1 MTEKLPHWDLSEIYP
16 GLDTPEFAEGF
27 ANGLQTIK
35 ALVALFDQHHINRI
49 DDATQMPED
58 ATAVLEQIVTAYNS
72 GVDEIITLYTYIFS
86 FIATDSRNTAAQ
98 AKLSEIQQ
106 QFSHLSLLGTR
117 LTAWLGSL
125 DVEALINDSTIAA
138 DHAFVL
144 RRAQQEAEHLMSPIE
159 EALAAELNL
168 TGSQSWNRLFN
179 TYTSQLTVTV
189 EMEGESKEMPLT
201 AAQNLM
207 FSPDRDLRK
216 QANDQIEA
224 ALAKAAVPNAA
235 ALNAIK
241 GETLALSRRRGWES
255 PLDMVLFDNAIDR
268 ETLEAMNDAAR
279 RAFPDFQRYLRARA
293 RFLELPILAHYDRLV
308 PLGQGSQQW
317 SYGEVQQF
325 IIEQFRTYSPRMA
338 DLAQRA
344 FANGWIDAEPRDGKR
359 GGAFCMWLRNGDSRI
374 LSNFEPSFNSL
385 GTLAHELGHAYHNLN
400 LRDRTILQRS
410 LPMTL
415 AETASTFCQKVVENA
430 ALKTAVK
437 SDQIIILDTLLEY
450 AARVVLGAT
459 SDFDFETEVFKL
471 RAQRDLSVEELCD
484 LSFKTRMAPVGDTID
499 PETHTRYRW
508 VYVPHY
514 YGSSYYNFPYTFG
527 LLFGL
532 GLYAR
537 YQENAD
543 EFRQGYDD
551 LLSATGMGEAADLAA
566 RFGINIRD
574 TAFWEGSLDVL
585 RADID
590 RFDKLVP

>member
-1 MTEKLPHWDLSEIYP
+1 MTESLPHWDLSDIYP

-35 ALVALFDQHHINRI
+35 ELVALFDQHQINRI
-49 DDATQMPED
+49 DNANQIPENP
-58 ATAVLEQIVTAYNS
+58 TAVLDQILTAYNS
-72 GVDEIITLYTYIFS
+72 GVDEIITLYTYIYS
-86 FIATDSRNTAAQ
+86 FIATDSRDTAAQ

-125 DVEALINDSTIAA
+125 DVEQLIARSPIAA
-138 DHAFVL
+138 DHAFAL
-144 RRAQQEAEHLMSPIE
+144 RRAQREAEHLMSPIE

-168 TGSQSWNRLFN
+168 TGSQSWNRLFS

-189 EMEGESKEMPLT
+189 EMEGESKEMALT

-207 FSPDRDLRK
+207 FSPDRELR
-216 QANDQIEA
+216 QRANDQIEA
-224 ALAKAAVPNAA
+224 TLAKAAVPNAA

-268 ETLEAMNDAAR
+268 ETLEAMNNAAR
-279 RAFPDFQRYLRARA
+279 RAFPDFQRYHRARA
-293 RFLELPILAHYDRLV
+293 RFLGLPVLAHYDRLV
-308 PLGQGSQQW
+308 PLGQGNQQW
-317 SYGEVQQF
+317 SYGDVQQF
-325 IIEQFRTYSPRMA
+325 IVEQFATYSPRMA
-338 DLAQRA
+338 DLAQQA

-359 GGAFCMWLRNGDSRI
+359 GGAFCMWLKQGDSRI
-374 LSNFEPSFNSL
+374 LCNFEPSFNSL

-437 SDQIIILDTLLEY
+437 DDQIIILDTLLEY
-450 AARVVLGAT
+450 ATRVVLGAT
-459 SDFDFETEVFKL
+459 SDFDFETELFKL
-471 RAQRDLSVEELCD
+471 RAQRDLSVDELCE
-484 LSFKTRMAPVGDTID
+484 LSFNTRMAPVGDTID

-551 LLSATGMGEAADLAA
+551 LLSATGMSEAADLAA

-590 RFDKLVP
+590 RFDKLIP

>member
-207 FSPDRDLRK
+207 FSPDRELRK

>member
-16 GLDTPEFAEGF
+16 GLDTPKFAEGF

-207 FSPDRDLRK
+207 FSPDRELRK

>member
-125 DVEALINDSTIAA
+125 DVEVLIANSAIAA

-207 FSPDRDLRK
+207 FSPDRELRK

-241 GETLALSRRRGWES
+241 GETLALSRRRGWDS

-450 AARVVLGAT
+450 ATRVVLGAT
-459 SDFDFETEVFKL
+459 SDFDFATEVFKL

>member
-1 MTEKLPHWDLSEIYP
+1 
-16 GLDTPEFAEGF
+16 
-27 ANGLQTIK
+27 
-35 ALVALFDQHHINRI
+35 
-49 DDATQMPED
+49 
-58 ATAVLEQIVTAYNS
+58 
-72 GVDEIITLYTYIFS
+72 
-86 FIATDSRNTAAQ
+86 
-98 AKLSEIQQ
+98 
-106 QFSHLSLLGTR
+106 
-117 LTAWLGSL
+117 
-125 DVEALINDSTIAA
+125 AA

-207 FSPDRDLRK
+207 FSPDRELRK

-241 GETLALSRRRGWES
+241 GETLALSRRRGWDS

-450 AARVVLGAT
+450 ATRVVLGAT

>member
-125 DVEALINDSTIAA
+125 DVEVLIANSAIAA

-207 FSPDRDLRK
+207 FSPDRELRK

-450 AARVVLGAT
+450 ATRVVLGAT

>member
-255 PLDMVLFDNAIDR
+255 PLYMVLFDNAIDR

-279 RAFPDFQRYLRARA
+279 RAFPDFQCYLRARA

>member
-125 DVEALINDSTIAA
+125 DVEVLIANSAIAA

-241 GETLALSRRRGWES
+241 GETLALSRRRGWDS

-450 AARVVLGAT
+450 ATRVVLGAT

-551 LLSATGMGEAADLAA
+551 LLSATGMSEAADLAA

-590 RFDKLVP
+590 RFDKLIP

>member
-207 FSPDRDLRK
+207 FSPDRELRK

-241 GETLALSRRRGWES
+241 GETLALSRRRGWDS

>member
-125 DVEALINDSTIAA
+125 DVEVLIANSAIAA

-207 FSPDRDLRK
+207 FSPDRELRK

-241 GETLALSRRRGWES
+241 GETLALSRRRGWDS

-450 AARVVLGAT
+450 ATRVVLGAT